1 MTSGQKIS
9 VSLLISVIAFAFFA
23 VLSLSGQ
30 FEYIEAKFYQP
41 AVRRPVEQKVTEL
54 AENEKQYNQIL
65 IDRFAFFLSND
76 AVLSSVKSKADNAAV
91 RERENLWAKL
101 KVDSPSLLALRIVDS
116 NGRKIHFSTFDS
128 DKKKQ
133 DDRKIIYEDYTKLV
147 SNNEEIEFDT
157 LKCPEDKK
165 FKIFND
171 KSNKRIIYAIPF
183 IGKDDSEKA
192 VNATALFY
200 CSTRDFLRFVYSKNL
215 LSILEKDNAEYLFT
229 GLPDAGGYVFGL
241 PQPGPQLSVNGI
253 ELLKDSIT
261 KKIKSNIQERVS
273 AGLNFANLNSSGII
287 EDTVSVTGTYSIVDR
302 VNSSTEQIELE
313 QNEYSTDAAGEQK
326 NLTST
331 YDFVLFTKIV
341 DFGEN
346 SFGFVSVVCN
356 AEDFKVSDTL
366 RILLLS
372 LVFLTLFLSVFLILN
387 LKRDDMVV
395 IKDRIRR
402 FQNAFIKA
410 FKKQQKSKKTS
421 LDIKKRKDEFEQEIK
436 KSLGRRAKKYSQ
448 QVEELLEQSWTEI
461 LAATGTEE
469 RAETQNST
477 PNAKIDSKELK
488 NVLEEILTS
497 GKLNI
502 KVESAPVAQQQKP
515 ELPEV
520 EEAEPAEELEEAE
533 DAEPAED
540 LEEVDE
546 LEEVD
551 DAEPAEELEE
561 VDDAEPAD
569 ELEEVA
575 DAETAEELEE
585 VADVEPAEEL
595 EEVAD
600 AETAEEL
607 EEVADVEPAEELE
620 EVADVEPA
628 EELEEIED
636 AEPAEELDEV
646 AAVEPAEELEE
657 VDDVETADDAESAD
671 ELEEVADAETA
682 DELEEVADAEPADEL
697 EEADDADLAEDL
709 EEVAAVEP
717 AEELEEVADAESADE
732 LEEVAD
738 AEPVDEFEEVKGVE
752 PAEELEEVKGVEP
765 AEELEEVAD
774 AESADELEEAEEAEP
789 VEELEEVADAEPA
802 EELEE
807 VADAEPALVSVP
819 EDKNETTDVDL
830 SEFLDDAEPLND
842 GQSPERSAEPTAP
855 VDEPED
861 VANAKQTGEP
871 KEAEVTD
878 LFMPV
883 EPPEDDADFEETIGF
898 GVPEPSPQ
906 SGPEHFSE
914 TDLADDF
921 VVAPVDFSFLD
932 NEDED
937 SATVPPSAEART
949 TDSAPADGSTESSAE
964 NANPDDFATARRET
978 ENSLQ
983 QQNKTEEREEKT
995 LQPTDLN
1002 DTLDSSYAPD
1012 YLPPVVD
1019 LLSDLD
1025 SLSTPEIPAE
1035 TEPEEEMSLVLEE
1048 DSAFNDG
1055 LEEKAPENAT
1065 ELESLSTPFA
1075 ARPFMF
1081 AKLGAETDNVEELV
1095 PLNSKAIV
1103 EAEDGTF
1110 YIQGEPD
1117 SSEVVLNSELKT
1129 LVESVLK

>member
-76 AVLSSVKSKADNAAV
+76 AVLSSVKSKSDNAAV

-101 KVDSPSLLALRIVDS
+101 KVDSPSLLGLRIVDS

-147 SNNEEIEFDT
+147 SNDEEIEFDT

-171 KSNKRIIYAIPF
+171 KSNKRIIYAVPF
-183 IGKDDSEKA
+183 IGKDDSEKT

-215 LSILEKDNAEYLFT
+215 LSISEKDNAEYLFT

-241 PQPGPQLSVNGI
+241 PQPDPQLSVNGI

-261 KKIKSNIQERVS
+261 KKIKSNIQERIS

-287 EDTVSVTGTYSIVDR
+287 EDTVSVTGTYSIVDK
-302 VNSSTEQIELE
+302 VNSSTEQIELD
-313 QNEYSTDAAGEQK
+313 QNEYSTDAAEEQK

-410 FKKQQKSKKTS
+410 FKKQQKSKKTL

-448 QVEELLEQSWTEI
+448 HVEELLEQSWAEI
-461 LAATGTEE
+461 LAATGTEGTSAPQE
-469 RAETQNST
+469 PTQS
-477 PNAKIDSKELK
+477 AKIDSKELK

-502 KVESAPVAQQQKP
+502 KVESAPVAQQKKP

-520 EEAEPAEELEEAE
+520 EEVA
-533 DAEPAED
+533 DAEPAE
-540 LEEVDE
+540 E

-561 VDDAEPAD
+561 VKA
-569 ELEEVA
+569 
-575 DAETAEELEE
+575 
-585 VADVEPAEEL
+585 VEPAEDQ
-595 EEVAD
+595 EEVED
-600 AETAEEL
+600 A
-607 EEVADVEPAEELE
+607 
-620 EVADVEPA
+620 EPA

-636 AEPAEELDEV
+636 AEPAEELEEV
-646 AAVEPAEELEE
+646 ADAEPADELEEVEDAEPAEELEE
-657 VDDVETADDAESAD
+657 VDDAEPVED
-671 ELEEVADAETA
+671 
-682 DELEEVADAEPADEL
+682 LEEVADAEPADEL
-697 EEADDADLAEDL
+697 EEIEDAEPTEELEEIEDAEPAEELEEIDDA
-709 EEVAAVEP
+709 EP
-717 AEELEEVADAESADE
+717 AEELEEVE
-732 LEEVAD
+732 
-738 AEPVDEFEEVKGVE
+738 
-752 PAEELEEVKGVEP
+752 
-765 AEELEEVAD
+765 
-774 AESADELEEAEEAEP
+774 
-789 VEELEEVADAEPA
+789 DAEPA

-807 VADAEPALVSVP
+807 VADAEPVEDLEEVEDVEPAEELEEVADAEPVDDLEEVADAEPADVEPAPVTVS

-842 GQSPERSAEPTAP
+842 GQPSEPTAT

-861 VANAKQTGEP
+861 ADNAEQTDEL
-871 KEAEVTD
+871 KEAEVTE

-906 SGPEHFSE
+906 SGQEHSAE
-914 TDLADDF
+914 TALADDF
-921 VVAPVDFSFLD
+921 VVSPVDFSFLD
-932 NEDED
+932 NEDEEY
-937 SATVPPSAEART
+937 ATEPPSADART
-949 TDSAPADGSTESSAE
+949 TDSAPTDDSAESSTE
-964 NANPDDFATARRET
+964 NANPDDFATVRRET

-1048 DSAFNDG
+1048 DSSFNDG
-1055 LEEKAPENAT
+1055 LEEKTPENAT

-1075 ARPFMF
+1075 AQPFMF
-1081 AKLGAETDNVEELV
+1081 AKLGAETDNIEELV

-1110 YIQGEPD
+1110 HIQGEPD

>member
-261 KKIKSNIQERVS
+261 KKIKSNIQERIS

-287 EDTVSVTGTYSIVDR
+287 EDTVSVTGTYSIVDK
-302 VNSSTEQIELE
+302 VNSSTEQIGLE

-410 FKKQQKSKKTS
+410 FKKQQKSKKVPA
-421 LDIKKRKDEFEQEIK
+421 DIKKRKDEFEQEIK

-477 PNAKIDSKELK
+477 QNAKIDSKELK

-502 KVESAPVAQQQKP
+502 KVESAPVAQQKKP

-520 EEAEPAEELEEAE
+520 EKVKDAEPEEELEEIEDAEPAEELEEVA
-533 DAEPAED
+533 DAEPADD
-540 LEEVDE
+540 LEEVEEAEPADE

-551 DAEPAEELEE
+551 DAEPADELEE

-575 DAETAEELEE
+575 DAE
-585 VADVEPAEEL
+585 
-595 EEVAD
+595 
-600 AETAEEL
+600 
-607 EEVADVEPAEELE
+607 PAEELE

-628 EELEEIED
+628 DELEEVED
-636 AEPAEELDEV
+636 AEPAEELEEIDD
-646 AAVEPAEELEE
+646 AEPAEELEE
-657 VDDVETADDAESAD
+657 IDDVEPAD
-671 ELEEVADAETA
+671 ELEEVEEAELAEELEDAEDA
-682 DELEEVADAEPADEL
+682 EPVEELEEADDAEPADEL
-697 EEADDADLAEDL
+697 EEI
-709 EEVAAVEP
+709 AAVEP
-717 AEELEEVADAESADE
+717 AEELEEVADAE
-732 LEEVAD
+732 
-738 AEPVDEFEEVKGVE
+738 
-752 PAEELEEVKGVEP
+752 PAF
-765 AEELEEVAD
+765 
-774 AESADELEEAEEAEP
+774 
-789 VEELEEVADAEPA
+789 
-802 EELEE
+802 
-807 VADAEPALVSVP
+807 VSVP
-819 EDKNETTDVDL
+819 EDKNETTDVELSEFLDDSEPVKNETTDVDL

-842 GQSPERSAEPTAP
+842 GQSSEPTDP

-861 VANAKQTGEP
+861 VANAEQTGEL
-871 KEAEVTD
+871 KEAEVTE
-878 LFMPV
+878 LFMPS

>member
-1 MTSGQKIS
+1 MKFLTSGQKIS

-65 IDRFAFFLSND
+65 IDRFAFFLSNE
-76 AVLSSVKSKADNAAV
+76 AVLSSVKSKSDNAAV

-147 SNNEEIEFDT
+147 SNDEEIEFDT

-171 KSNKRIIYAIPF
+171 KSNKRIIYAVPF

-215 LSILEKDNAEYLFT
+215 LSISEKDNAEYLFT

-241 PQPGPQLSVNGI
+241 PQPDPQLSVNGI

-261 KKIKSNIQERVS
+261 KKIKSNIQERIS

-287 EDTVSVTGTYSIVDR
+287 EDTVSVTGTYSIVDK
-302 VNSSTEQIELE
+302 VNSSTEQIELD
-313 QNEYSTDAAGEQK
+313 QNEYSTDAAEEQK

-331 YDFVLFTKIV
+331 YNFVLFTKIV

-436 KSLGRRAKKYSQ
+436 KSLGRRAKKYSR
-448 QVEELLEQSWTEI
+448 QVEELLEQSWAEI
-461 LAATGTEE
+461 LAATGTEGTS
-469 RAETQNST
+469 APQDPTQ
-477 PNAKIDSKELK
+477 NAKIDSKELK

-502 KVESAPVAQQQKP
+502 KVESAPVAQQKKP

-520 EEAEPAEELEEAE
+520 EEVA
-533 DAEPAED
+533 
-540 LEEVDE
+540 
-546 LEEVD
+546 

-561 VDDAEPAD
+561 VDDAEPA
-569 ELEEVA
+569 
-575 DAETAEELEE
+575 EELEE
-585 VADVEPAEEL
+585 AE
-595 EEVAD
+595 D
-600 AETAEEL
+600 A
-607 EEVADVEPAEELE
+607 
-620 EVADVEPA
+620 EPA

-636 AEPAEELDEV
+636 AEPAEELEEAED
-646 AAVEPAEELEE
+646 AEPAEELEE
-657 VDDVETADDAESAD
+657 IE
-671 ELEEVADAETA
+671 
-682 DELEEVADAEPADEL
+682 
-697 EEADDADLAEDL
+697 
-709 EEVAAVEP
+709 
-717 AEELEEVADAESADE
+717 
-732 LEEVAD
+732 
-738 AEPVDEFEEVKGVE
+738 
-752 PAEELEEVKGVEP
+752 
-765 AEELEEVAD
+765 
-774 AESADELEEAEEAEP
+774 
-789 VEELEEVADAEPA
+789 DAEPA

-807 VADAEPALVSVP
+807 VADAEPVEDLEEVEDVEPAEELEEVADAEPVDDLEEVADAEPADVEPAPVTVS

-842 GQSPERSAEPTAP
+842 GQPPEPTAT

-861 VANAKQTGEP
+861 ADNAEQTDEL
-871 KEAEVTD
+871 KEAEVTEV
-878 LFMPV
+878 FMPV

-906 SGPEHFSE
+906 YGQEHSAE
-914 TDLADDF
+914 TDLANDF
-921 VVAPVDFSFLD
+921 VVSPVDFSFLD
-932 NEDED
+932 NEDEEY
-937 SATVPPSAEART
+937 ATEPPSADART
-949 TDSAPADGSTESSAE
+949 TDSAPADGLTESSTE
-964 NANPDDFATARRET
+964 NANPDDFATVRRET

-1048 DSAFNDG
+1048 DSSFNDG
-1055 LEEKAPENAT
+1055 LEEKTPENAT

-1075 ARPFMF
+1075 AQPFMF
-1081 AKLGAETDNVEELV
+1081 AKLGAETDNIEELV

-1110 YIQGEPD
+1110 HIQGEPD

>member
-1 MTSGQKIS
+1 MEEKGTIH
-9 VSLLISVIAFAFFA
+9 VHLLTELTGNLYSEE
-23 VLSLSGQ
+23 SEWEEDWSESD
-30 FEYIEAKFYQP
+30 EYGMP
-41 AVRRPVEQKVTEL
+41 LDGTEL
-54 AENEKQYNQIL
+54 A
-65 IDRFAFFLSND
+65 
-76 AVLSSVKSKADNAAV
+76 
-91 RERENLWAKL
+91 
-101 KVDSPSLLALRIVDS
+101 
-116 NGRKIHFSTFDS
+116 
-128 DKKKQ
+128 
-133 DDRKIIYEDYTKLV
+133 DY
-147 SNNEEIEFDT
+147 EEIEFDT

-253 ELLKDSIT
+253 ELLKDTIT
-261 KKIKSNIQERVS
+261 KKIKSNIQERIS

-287 EDTVSVTGTYSIVDR
+287 EDTVSVTGTYSIVDK
-302 VNSSTEQIELE
+302 VNSSTEQIGLE

-326 NLTST
+326 KLTST

-410 FKKQQKSKKTS
+410 LKKQQKSKKVPA
-421 LDIKKRKDEFEQEIK
+421 DIKKRKDEFEQEIK

-477 PNAKIDSKELK
+477 QNAKIDSKELK

-502 KVESAPVAQQQKP
+502 KVESAPVAQQKKP

-520 EEAEPAEELEEAE
+520 EKVKDAEPEEELEEIEDAEPAEELEEVA
-533 DAEPAED
+533 DAEPA
-540 LEEVDE
+540 DE
-546 LEEVD
+546 LEEVEE
-551 DAEPAEELEE
+551 AEPADELEE

-575 DAETAEELEE
+575 DAE
-585 VADVEPAEEL
+585 
-595 EEVAD
+595 
-600 AETAEEL
+600 
-607 EEVADVEPAEELE
+607 PAEELE

-628 EELEEIED
+628 DELEEVED
-636 AEPAEELDEV
+636 AEPAEELEEIDD
-646 AAVEPAEELEE
+646 AEPAEELEE
-657 VDDVETADDAESAD
+657 IDDVEP
-671 ELEEVADAETA
+671 A

-752 PAEELEEVKGVEP
+752 PAEELEEVEEAEL
-765 AEELEEVAD
+765 AEELED
-774 AESADELEEAEEAEP
+774 AEDAEP
-789 VEELEEVADAEPA
+789 VEELEEADDAEPADELEEIAAVEPA

-807 VADAEPALVSVP
+807 VADAEPAFVSVP
-819 EDKNETTDVDL
+819 EDKNETTDVELSEFLDDSEPVKNETTDVDL

-842 GQSPERSAEPTAP
+842 GQSSEPTDP

-861 VANAKQTGEP
+861 VANAEQTGEL
-871 KEAEVTD
+871 KEAEVTE
-878 LFMPV
+878 LFMPS

-898 GVPEPSPQ
+898 CVPEPSLQ

-914 TDLADDF
+914 TDLTDDF

-932 NEDED
+932 NEDEE

>member
-147 SNNEEIEFDT
+147 SNDEEIEFDT

-261 KKIKSNIQERVS
+261 KKIKSNIQKRVS

-387 LKRDDMVV
+387 LKHDDMVV

-682 DELEEVADAEPADEL
+682 DELEEVADAETAD
-697 EEADDADLAEDL
+697 
-709 EEVAAVEP
+709 
-717 AEELEEVADAESADE
+717 
-732 LEEVAD
+732 
-738 AEPVDEFEEVKGVE
+738 
-752 PAEELEEVKGVEP
+752 
-765 AEELEEVAD
+765 
-774 AESADELEEAEEAEP
+774 
-789 VEELEEVADAEPA
+789 
-802 EELEE
+802 ELEE

>member
-261 KKIKSNIQERVS
+261 KKIKSNIQERIS

-436 KSLGRRAKKYSQ
+436 KSFGRRAKKYSQ

-540 LEEVDE
+540 LEEVE
-546 LEEVD
+546 
-551 DAEPAEELEE
+551 DAEPEEELEE
-561 VDDAEPAD
+561 IEDAEPAD
-569 ELEEVA
+569 ELEEVE
-575 DAETAEELEE
+575 DAEPAEDLEEVEDVEPADELEE
-585 VADVEPAEEL
+585 VEDAEPADEL
-595 EEVAD
+595 EEIAAV
-600 AETAEEL
+600 EPAEEL

-628 EELEEIED
+628 EELEEIEY
-636 AEPAEELDEV
+636 AEPAEELEDAED
-646 AAVEPAEELEE
+646 AEPVEELEE
-657 VDDVETADDAESAD
+657 AD
-671 ELEEVADAETA
+671 
-682 DELEEVADAEPADEL
+682 DAEPADEL
-697 EEADDADLAEDL
+697 EEI
-709 EEVAAVEP
+709 AAVEP
-717 AEELEEVADAESADE
+717 AEELEEVADAE
-732 LEEVAD
+732 
-738 AEPVDEFEEVKGVE
+738 
-752 PAEELEEVKGVEP
+752 PAF
-765 AEELEEVAD
+765 
-774 AESADELEEAEEAEP
+774 
-789 VEELEEVADAEPA
+789 
-802 EELEE
+802 
-807 VADAEPALVSVP
+807 VSVP
-819 EDKNETTDVDL
+819 EDKNETTDVELSEFLDDSEPVKNETTDVDL

-842 GQSPERSAEPTAP
+842 GQSSEPTDP

-861 VANAKQTGEP
+861 VANAEQTGEL
-871 KEAEVTD
+871 KEAEVTE
-878 LFMPV
+878 LFMPS

-898 GVPEPSPQ
+898 CVPEPSLQ
-906 SGPEHFSE
+906 SGPEHSSE
-914 TDLADDF
+914 TDLTDDF

-932 NEDED
+932 NEDEE

-1055 LEEKAPENAT
+1055 LEEKTPENAD

-1075 ARPFMF
+1075 AQPFMF

>member
-65 IDRFAFFLSND
+65 IERFAFFLSND
-76 AVLSSVKSKADNAAV
+76 AVLSSVKSKADNVAV

-101 KVDSPSLLALRIVDS
+101 KVDSPSLLGLRIVDS

-147 SNNEEIEFDT
+147 SNDEEIEFDT

-171 KSNKRIIYAIPF
+171 KSNKRIIYAVPF

-215 LSILEKDNAEYLFT
+215 LSISEKDNAEYLFT

-241 PQPGPQLSVNGI
+241 PQPNLQLSVNGI

-261 KKIKSNIQERVS
+261 KKIKSNIQERIS

-287 EDTVSVTGTYSIVDR
+287 EDTVSVTGTYSIVDK
-302 VNSSTEQIELE
+302 VNSSTEQIELD
-313 QNEYSTDAAGEQK
+313 QNEYSTDAAEEQK

-331 YDFVLFTKIV
+331 YNFVLFTKIV

-410 FKKQQKSKKTS
+410 FKKQQKSKKTL

-448 QVEELLEQSWTEI
+448 QVEELLEQSWAEI
-461 LAATGTEE
+461 LAATGTEGTSAPQE
-469 RAETQNST
+469 PTQ
-477 PNAKIDSKELK
+477 NAKIDSKELK

-502 KVESAPVAQQQKP
+502 KIESASILQKKKP

-520 EEAEPAEELEEAE
+520 EEMADAEPAEELEEVEDVEPADELEEIEDDEPADELEEVE
-533 DAEPAED
+533 DAEPA
-540 LEEVDE
+540 DE
-546 LEEVD
+546 LEEVEAAEPAD
-551 DAEPAEELEE
+551 ELEEVEDAEPEEELEE

-569 ELEEVA
+569 ALEEVA
-575 DAETAEELEE
+575 DAEPAEEFEE
-585 VADVEPAEEL
+585 IEDAEPAEEL
-595 EEVAD
+595 EEV
-600 AETAEEL
+600 EEL
-607 EEVADVEPAEELE
+607 EEADDA
-620 EVADVEPA
+620 EPA

-636 AEPAEELDEV
+636 AEPA
-646 AAVEPAEELEE
+646 
-657 VDDVETADDAESAD
+657 D
-671 ELEEVADAETA
+671 ELEEIE
-682 DELEEVADAEPADEL
+682 DAEPA
-697 EEADDADLAEDL
+697 
-709 EEVAAVEP
+709 
-717 AEELEEVADAESADE
+717 
-732 LEEVAD
+732 
-738 AEPVDEFEEVKGVE
+738 PVTVY
-752 PAEELEEVKGVEP
+752 
-765 AEELEEVAD
+765 
-774 AESADELEEAEEAEP
+774 
-789 VEELEEVADAEPA
+789 
-802 EELEE
+802 
-807 VADAEPALVSVP
+807 

-830 SEFLDDAEPLND
+830 SEFLDDSEPVKNETTDVDLSEFLGDAEPLND
-842 GQSPERSAEPTAP
+842 GQPSEKIAEPTVP

-861 VANAKQTGEP
+861 ADNAVQTDEL
-871 KEAEVTD
+871 KEAEVTE

-906 SGPEHFSE
+906 SGQEHSAE

-921 VVAPVDFSFLD
+921 VVSPVDFSFLD
-932 NEDED
+932 NEDEE
-937 SATVPPSAEART
+937 SATVPPSADAKT
-949 TDSAPADGSTESSAE
+949 TDSAPTDDSTESSTE

-1019 LLSDLD
+1019 LLSELD

-1048 DSAFNDG
+1048 DSSFNDG
-1055 LEEKAPENAT
+1055 LEEKTPENVT

-1075 ARPFMF
+1075 AQPFMF
-1081 AKLGAETDNVEELV
+1081 AKLGAETDNIEELV

-1110 YIQGEPD
+1110 HIQGEPD

>member
-165 FKIFND
+165 IKIFND

-200 CSTRDFLRFVYSKNL
+200 CSTRDFIRFVYSKNL

-261 KKIKSNIQERVS
+261 KKIKSNIQERIS

-287 EDTVSVTGTYSIVDR
+287 EDTVSVTGTYSIVDK
-302 VNSSTEQIELE
+302 VNSSTEQIGLE

-410 FKKQQKSKKTS
+410 FKKQQKSKKV
-421 LDIKKRKDEFEQEIK
+421 LADIKKRKDEFEQEIK

-477 PNAKIDSKELK
+477 QNAKIDSKELK

-502 KVESAPVAQQQKP
+502 KVESAPVAQQKKP

-520 EEAEPAEELEEAE
+520 EKVKDAEPEEELEEIEDAEPAEELEEVA
-533 DAEPAED
+533 DAEPADD
-540 LEEVDE
+540 LEEV
-546 LEEVD
+546 EE
-551 DAEPAEELEE
+551 AEPADELEE

-575 DAETAEELEE
+575 DAE
-585 VADVEPAEEL
+585 
-595 EEVAD
+595 
-600 AETAEEL
+600 
-607 EEVADVEPAEELE
+607 PAEELE

-628 EELEEIED
+628 DELEEVED
-636 AEPAEELDEV
+636 AEPAEELEEIDDAEPADELEEV
-646 AAVEPAEELEE
+646 EEAEPAEELEDAE
-657 VDDVETADDAESAD
+657 DAEPVEELEEADDAEPAD
-671 ELEEVADAETA
+671 AEPADALEEVEDAEPA
-682 DELEEVADAEPADEL
+682 DELEEVADAEPA
-697 EEADDADLAEDL
+697 
-709 EEVAAVEP
+709 
-717 AEELEEVADAESADE
+717 
-732 LEEVAD
+732 
-738 AEPVDEFEEVKGVE
+738 F
-752 PAEELEEVKGVEP
+752 
-765 AEELEEVAD
+765 
-774 AESADELEEAEEAEP
+774 
-789 VEELEEVADAEPA
+789 
-802 EELEE
+802 
-807 VADAEPALVSVP
+807 VSVP
-819 EDKNETTDVDL
+819 EDKNETTDVELSEFLDDSEPVKNETTDVDL

-842 GQSPERSAEPTAP
+842 GQSSEPTDP

-861 VANAKQTGEP
+861 VANAEQTGEL
-871 KEAEVTD
+871 KEAEVTE
-878 LFMPV
+878 LFMPS

-898 GVPEPSPQ
+898 CVPEPSLQ
-906 SGPEHFSE
+906 SGPEHSSE
-914 TDLADDF
+914 TDLTDDF

-932 NEDED
+932 NEDEE
-937 SATVPPSAEART
+937 SATVPPSADART

-1055 LEEKAPENAT
+1055 LEEKTPENAT

-1075 ARPFMF
+1075 AQPFMF